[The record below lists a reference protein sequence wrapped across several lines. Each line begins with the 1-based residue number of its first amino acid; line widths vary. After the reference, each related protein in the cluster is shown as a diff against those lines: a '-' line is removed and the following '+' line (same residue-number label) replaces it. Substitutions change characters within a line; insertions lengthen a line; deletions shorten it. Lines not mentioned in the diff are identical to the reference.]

1 VSSFSTAGGGAKPP
15 TALLTGRRVQASTAG
30 DLGDTRTGTLQYVL
44 AAGTTADAVNVTG
57 SGVWHMG
64 FFQTDVTST
73 TATVTVTIDGVQ
85 VYTETGGN
93 IITYGLLQAGAYFF
107 DYVGNEGMVA
117 YESIPFN
124 KSLVINVSCDVEAF
138 YYYNYYLT

>member
-1 VSSFSTAGGGAKPP
+1 MSSFSTAGGGVKAP
-15 TALLTGRRVQASTAG
+15 TALLTGRRTQGSTVG
-30 DLGDTRTGTLQYVL
+30 ELGATRTGTIRYVL

-64 FFQTDVTST
+64 YFQTDVTST

-85 VYTETGGN
+85 VYTETAGN
-93 IITYGLLQAGAYFF
+93 IITSGMLQAGAFFF
-107 DYVGNEGMVA
+107 DYVGSEATLA
-117 YESIPFN
+117 YESVPFN
-124 KSLVINVSCDVEAF
+124 KSLVINVSCDVEAY